1 MSKKQHQGKL
11 ETRKRVYRVP
21 DMGYYLIV
29 TDAVETE
36 PNYLNGLKNSLPK
49 EFKDRL
55 VIKVKTSKTY
65 DMIETMQSEMAKIP
79 NLCEP
84 WLVFDKDQVVGFDE
98 LINKAKRKE
107 MNVGWSNPCIEIL
120 FLAYFGKSPNISE
133 SRVCIKEFENEY
145 SKLLNKKYKKNNK
158 EIYKELVKHGNE
170 KSAVDIM
177 ERKYEEC
184 LKNCMR
190 DPSKMNGVSMVYR
203 LVKEIVG
210 KVNVVESNHG
220 GENLGHGM

>member
-11 ETRKRVYRVP
+11 ETRKRGYRVP

-133 SRVCIKEFENEY
+133 SRVCIKEFSDFYYRLSGKIYEKN
-145 SKLLNKKYKKNNK
+145 SKKIYDELNKLGDEKKAIEINKIKYD
-158 EIYKELVKHGNE
+158 
-170 KSAVDIM
+170 S
-177 ERKYEEC
+177 YEENGIA
-184 LKNCMR
+184 K
-190 DPSKMNGVSMVYR
+190 PSKMEGVSALYK
-203 LVKEIVG
+203 LLAEINN
-210 KVNVVESNHG
+210 KIKAE
-220 GENLGHGM
+220 